1 MMRLTPL
8 QPTLDPGVSPAPMC
22 LSPHI
27 GFRYNER
34 MTQPDTPHP
43 FAWPFDALL
52 SVPRLLRD
60 PQAFYDAVQADVGV
74 PDKSARLAYASFCFL
89 FVYGFVTGW
98 AHSPLQ
104 ALYSG
109 LKMPILFLTTMAFCL
124 PALYFFSLAVLGTR
138 LGFWQAVTVVL
149 GGIGVTS
156 FLLLGLAPVTLF
168 FVLTSSDQAFF
179 QLLAV
184 AFVAISGYIGLYF
197 LWGGMALVDETR
209 TGAVKRLANWILRAW
224 TLLYGFVGSQMAWR
238 LSPFIGEAGR
248 PAEWVQPS
256 RDNFYVDVI
265 RAVQHV
271 LGVDDSLILPV
282 VVGAGLVGI
291 ALVALLALNG
301 AKSRPTLA
309 EPAAQARV

>member
-1 MMRLTPL
+1 MPQPIPPHTPF
-8 QPTLDPGVSPAPMC
+8 G
-22 LSPHI
+22 
-27 GFRYNER
+27 
-34 MTQPDTPHP
+34 
-43 FAWPFDALL
+43 PFDALL

-60 PQAFYDAVQADVGV
+60 PQGFYDAVQADVGV
-74 PDKSARLAYASFCFL
+74 PGKAMRLAFSSFCFL

-109 LKMPILFLTTMAFCL
+109 LKMPILFLTTMMFCL

-197 LWGGMALVDETR
+197 LWGGMSLVDETR

-271 LGVDDSLILPV
+271 VGVDDSLILPTL
-282 VVGAGLVGI
+282 VGAVLFGI
-291 ALVALLALNG
+291 ALAALLALNG
-301 AKSRPTLA
+301 ARPR
-309 EPAAQARV
+309 PAPNEAGASAMV

>member
-1 MMRLTPL
+1 M
-8 QPTLDPGVSPAPMC
+8 
-22 LSPHI
+22 
-27 GFRYNER
+27 
-34 MTQPDTPHP
+34 
-43 FAWPFDALL
+43 L

-74 PDKSARLAYASFCFL
+74 PGKAIRLAFSSFCFL

-109 LKMPILFLTTMAFCL
+109 LKMPILFLTTMLFCL

-271 LGVDDSLILPV
+271 VGVNDSLILPTL
-282 VVGAGLVGI
+282 VGAVLFGI
-291 ALVALLALNG
+291 ALAALLALNG
-301 AKSRPTLA
+301 AKPRPTPA
-309 EPAAQARV
+309 EPAAPALV

>member
-1 MMRLTPL
+1 M
-8 QPTLDPGVSPAPMC
+8 S
-22 LSPHI
+22 
-27 GFRYNER
+27 
-34 MTQPDTPHP
+34 HP
-43 FAWPFDALL
+43 NISKHNTWLVDAWL

-60 PQAFYDAVQADVGV
+60 PQAFYDAVQADVDV
-74 PDKSARLAYASFCFL
+74 PANAARLAFSSFCFL
-89 FVYGFVTGW
+89 FVFGFVTGW

-109 LKMPILFLTTMAFCL
+109 LKMPMLFLATMLFCL

-138 LGFWQAVTVVL
+138 LTFWQAVTVVL

-168 FVLTSSDQAFF
+168 FVLTSNDQSFF

-197 LWGGMALVDETR
+197 LWGGMALVDDTR

-238 LSPFIGEAGR
+238 LSPFIGEAGQ
-248 PAEWVQPS
+248 PAEWIQPS

-271 LGVDDSLILPV
+271 IGVDDSFLLPIL
-282 VVGAGLVGI
+282 VGAGLFAI
-291 ALVALLALNG
+291 ASVALLALSG
-301 AKSRPTLA
+301 AKPRPTRV
-309 EPAAQARV
+309 EPVSSSVV

>member
-1 MMRLTPL
+1 MP
-8 QPTLDPGVSPAPMC
+8 QP
-22 LSPHI
+22 
-27 GFRYNER
+27 
-34 MTQPDTPHP
+34 QTPHALP
-43 FAWPFDALL
+43 GPLDALL

-74 PDKSARLAYASFCFL
+74 PGKAIRLAFSSFCFL

-109 LKMPILFLTTMAFCL
+109 LKMPILFLTTMLFCL

-271 LGVDDSLILPV
+271 VGVNDSLILPTL
-282 VVGAGLVGI
+282 VGAVLFGI
-291 ALVALLALNG
+291 ALA
-301 AKSRPTLA
+301 
-309 EPAAQARV
+309 

>member
-1 MMRLTPL
+1 M
-8 QPTLDPGVSPAPMC
+8 S
-22 LSPHI
+22 
-27 GFRYNER
+27 
-34 MTQPDTPHP
+34 HP
-43 FAWPFDALL
+43 NISKHNTWLVDAWL

-60 PQAFYDAVQADVGV
+60 PQAFYDAVQADVDV
-74 PDKSARLAYASFCFL
+74 PANAARLAFSSFCFL
-89 FVYGFVTGW
+89 FVFGFVTGW

-109 LKMPILFLTTMAFCL
+109 LKMPMLFLATMLFCL

-138 LGFWQAVTVVL
+138 LTFWQAVTVVL

-168 FVLTSSDQAFF
+168 FVLTSSDQSFF

-197 LWGGMALVDETR
+197 LWGGMALVDDTR

-238 LSPFIGEAGR
+238 LSPFIGEAGQ
-248 PAEWVQPS
+248 PAEWIQPS

-271 LGVDDSLILPV
+271 IGVNDSFLLPIL
-282 VVGAGLVGI
+282 VGAGLFAI
-291 ALVALLALNG
+291 ASVALLALSG
-301 AKSRPTLA
+301 AKPRPTRV
-309 EPAAQARV
+309 EPVSSSVV